1 MATFPS
7 TVFQG
12 SRASDWNMKLVPGV
26 IPVTG
31 WPPTRTLPA
40 LGRSSPATR
49 VSVVDLPQPVGP
61 TTAQNCPGLTGRLTS
76 RRAVKAV
83 PAGVRKRLVTADSS
97 IPTSRRGWPPGP
109 GCPLAAAAAADLP
122 RATLVK

>member
-31 WPPTRTLPA
+31 WSPTWTRPA

-61 TTAQNCPGLTGRLTS
+61 DDGTELSRSHRHVDVAQGGEGGAGRRQEALGDPGQLDPVRPPGAGRPEPGARPRRLTGR
-76 RRAVKAV
+76 
-83 PAGVRKRLVTADSS
+83 
-97 IPTSRRGWPPGP
+97 GP
-109 GCPLAAAAAADLP
+109 LW
-122 RATLVK
+122 